1 MIYELVK
8 GNNPHLRKETG
19 NYDFEAPPLD
29 ERGRPFMPEALAE
42 SLKESMIYHKGIGL
56 SACQIGF
63 PWNVF
68 AVGDPNDPDNIVVM
82 FNPHIV
88 DTSPDS
94 VLMEEGCL
102 SYPGLFVKVKRPST
116 IRLRYIDSGGTVVT
130 EVYNGVP
137 ARVILHEYDHSK
149 GITFQKRASTVH
161 LEQAK
166 KQKIKL
172 DKKRK
177 SNYNKAKAK

>member
-8 GNNPHLRKETG
+8 GSDPLLSQGTED
-19 NYDFEAPPLD
+19 YDFQSPPLD
-29 ERGRPFMPEALAE
+29 ERNRPFMPGALAE
-42 SLKESMIYHKGIGL
+42 SLKESLIYHKGIGI

-82 FNPHIV
+82 FNPRIV
-88 DTSPDS
+88 DTSPDE

-102 SYPGLFVKVKRPST
+102 SYPGLFIKVKRPST
-116 IRLRYIDSGGTVVT
+116 IRIRYIDAAGDTMT
-130 EVYNGVP
+130 EVYNGIP

-149 GITFQKRASTVH
+149 GITFQKRSTTTH
-161 LEQAK
+161 LSQAK
-166 KQKIKL
+166 RQKIKL

>member
-8 GNNPHLRKETG
+8 GNNPHLRKKTEP
-19 NYDFEAPPLD
+19 YDFHSPPLD

-42 SLKESMIYHKGIGL
+42 SLKESMIYHRGIGL

-82 FNPHIV
+82 FNPNIV
-88 DTSPDS
+88 DCSPDS

-116 IRLRYIDSGGTVVT
+116 IRIRYIDAAGDTMT

-137 ARVILHEYDHSK
+137 ARVILHEYDHSM
-149 GITFQKRASTVH
+149 GITFHKRALPIH

-172 DKKRK
+172 DRKRK
-177 SNYNKAKAK
+177 RNYNKAK

>member
-8 GNNPHLRKETG
+8 GNNPHLRRQTEP
-19 NYDFEAPPLD
+19 YDFHAPPMD

-42 SLKESMIYHKGIGL
+42 SLKESMIYHRGVGL

-82 FNPHIV
+82 FNPNIV
-88 DTSPDS
+88 DCSNDS

-102 SYPGLFVKVKRPST
+102 SYPGLFIKVKRPST
-116 IRLRYIDSGGTVVT
+116 IRIRYVDPTGDTMT

-137 ARVILHEYDHSK
+137 ARVILHEYDHSM
-149 GITFQKRASTVH
+149 GITFQKRASPVH
-161 LEQAK
+161 LDQAK

-172 DKKRK
+172 DRKRK
-177 SNYNKAKAK
+177 RNYNKAK